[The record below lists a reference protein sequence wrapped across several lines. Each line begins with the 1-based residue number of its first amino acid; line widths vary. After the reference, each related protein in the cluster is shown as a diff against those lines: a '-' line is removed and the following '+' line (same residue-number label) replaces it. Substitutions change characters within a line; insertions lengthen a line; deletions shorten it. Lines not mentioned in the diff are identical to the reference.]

1 MRYHALACDYDG
13 TLASGGRVAR
23 ETASALRRL
32 RASGRR
38 LVMVTGRQIG
48 DLLAVCPEVG
58 LFDRVVAENGAVVY
72 APASGR
78 WRALAEAPPPAFITA
93 LRRRG
98 IEPLALGQVVVATER
113 PHDIEAQQVI
123 RDLGLDWRIIF
134 NREAV
139 MMLPARIDKAVGL
152 AAALE
157 ELGVSAHNVVAVGDG
172 ENDDHLLSICECG
185 VAVANAVP
193 ELKAHADLV
202 TSAESG
208 AGVVELIERLIAVD
222 LAELAPRLARHDIS
236 FGTDDRGGAL
246 RLPAHGA
253 TVLVAGSSATAT
265 SAVAAG
271 LVERIAACG
280 YQEGIVLPTRDDAIY
295 PGTIV
300 VGDAA
305 HLPRPTEIAA
315 ALDHPLQ
322 NAVLRLDAVGA
333 ADRPR
338 RFETLLS
345 QLFEMRARTGRP
357 HWIVIDEADQLCVAA
372 TFGVARRPEELL
384 GLILVAAEPR
394 AVAPAALAA
403 VDVVVSV
410 GASPAATLQAFADAV
425 GEPAPTTLPA
435 DVGADEAIA
444 WWRRRRDPPF
454 RLRDIGA
461 SRSAREHRSWRSTG
475 SGKPPKMTSLDV
487 PRSP

>member
-13 TLASGGRVAR
+13 TLASGGHVAR
-23 ETASALRRL
+23 ETVRALRRL
-32 RASGRR
+32 RESGRR
-38 LVMVTGRQIG
+38 LVMVTGRQMG

-78 WRALAEAPPPAFITA
+78 WRALAEAPPPALVTA
-93 LRRRG
+93 LRRHG
-98 IEPLALGQVVVATER
+98 VTPLALGQVVVATER
-113 PHDIEAQQVI
+113 PHDLAAAQAI
-123 RDLGLDWRIIF
+123 RDLRLDWRIIF

-139 MMLPARIDKAVGL
+139 MILPSRVDKATGL

-157 ELGVSAHNVVAVGDG
+157 ELGISPHNVVAVGDG
-172 ENDDHLLSICECG
+172 ENDDRLLATCECG

-193 ELKAHADLV
+193 ELKTHADLV

-208 AGVVELIERLIAVD
+208 DGVVELIERLVALD
-222 LAELAPRLARHDIS
+222 LVELAPRLGRHDIP
-236 FGTDDRGGAL
+236 FGTDDRGAEV
-246 RLPAHGA
+246 RLPAHG
-253 TVLVAGSSATAT
+253 TTILVAGAPAAAT

-280 YQEGIVLPTRDDAIY
+280 YQEGIVLPTQDDAMY

-305 HLPRPTEIAA
+305 HLPRPTEVAA

-322 NAVLRLDAVGA
+322 NAVMRLHAVGA

-338 RFETLLS
+338 RFESLLS

-357 HWIVIDEADQLCVAA
+357 HWIVIDEADQLCAA
-372 TFGVARRPEELL
+372 AELRRRAPPRGSAGPDPRRCRAARR
-384 GLILVAAEPR
+384 R
-394 AVAPAALAA
+394 ARRA
-403 VDVVVSV
+403 
-410 GASPAATLQAFADAV
+410 G
-425 GEPAPTTLPA
+425 
-435 DVGADEAIA
+435 
-444 WWRRRRDPPF
+444 RRRR
-454 RLRDIGA
+454 RGLRRGVSSGDIAVVRRCRG
-461 SRSAREHRSWRSTG
+461 
-475 SGKPPKMTSLDV
+475 
-487 PRSP
+487 

>member
-13 TLASGGRVAR
+13 TLASGGHVAR
-23 ETASALRRL
+23 ETLRALRRL
-32 RASGRR
+32 RESGRR
-38 LVMVTGRQIG
+38 LVLVTGRQIG

-72 APASGR
+72 ARASGR
-78 WRALAEAPPPAFITA
+78 WRALAEAPPPALVTA
-93 LRRRG
+93 LRRHSVT
-98 IEPLALGQVVVATER
+98 PLALGQVVVATER
-113 PHDIEAQQVI
+113 PHDLAAAQAI
-123 RDLGLDWRIIF
+123 RDLRLDWRIIF

-139 MMLPARIDKAVGL
+139 MILPSRVDKATGL

-157 ELGVSAHNVVAVGDG
+157 ELGISAHNVVAIGDG
-172 ENDDHLLSICECG
+172 ENDDRLLATCECG

-208 AGVVELIERLIAVD
+208 DGVVELIERLVALD
-222 LAELAPRLARHDIS
+222 LIDLAPRLGRHDIP
-236 FGTDDRGGAL
+236 FGTDDRGAEV
-246 RLPAHGA
+246 RLPAHG
-253 TVLVAGSSATAT
+253 TTILVAGAPAAVT

-280 YQEGIVLPTRDDAIY
+280 YQEGIVLPTHDDAMY
-295 PGTIV
+295 PGAIV

-305 HLPRPTEIAA
+305 HLPRPTEVAA

-322 NAVLRLDAVGA
+322 NAVMRLHAVAA

-338 RFETLLS
+338 RFESLLS

-357 HWIVIDEADQLCVAA
+357 HWIVIDEADQLCAA
-372 TFGVARRPEELL
+372 ASFTGARRPEDLL

-394 AVAPAALAA
+394 DVGPAALAA

-410 GASPAATLQAFADAV
+410 GASPAATLQSFADAV
-425 GEPAPTTLPA
+425 GESALAPLPT
-435 DVGADEAIA
+435 DVGAGEAIA
-444 WWRRRRDPPF
+444 WWRRRSEPPF
-454 RLRDIGA
+454 LLRDLGTP
-461 SRSAREHRSWRSTG
+461 SA
-475 SGKPPKMTSLDV
+475 P
-487 PRSP
+487 

>member
-98 IEPLALGQVVVATER
+98 VEPLALGQVVVATER
-113 PHDIEAQQVI
+113 PHDVVAAAGHPRPGPRLADHLQP
-123 RDLGLDWRIIF
+123 RGGDD
-134 NREAV
+134 
-139 MMLPARIDKAVGL
+139 PARRASTRPPASRRRWKSWASRRTTWSRSATARTTTACSRAV
-152 AAALE
+152 
-157 ELGVSAHNVVAVGDG
+157 
-172 ENDDHLLSICECG
+172 ECG

-208 AGVVELIERLIAVD
+208 AGVVELIERLIAMD
-222 LAELAPRLARHDIS
+222 LVELAPRLGRHDIPL
-236 FGTDDRGGAL
+236 GTDDRGAAV
-246 RLPAHGA
+246 RLPAHGT
-253 TVLVAGSSATAT
+253 TVLVAGAPAAAT

-271 LVERIAACG
+271 LVERIAAGG
-280 YQEGIVLPTRDDAIY
+280 YQEGIVLPTRDDAMY
-295 PGTIV
+295 PGAIV
-300 VGDAA
+300 VGDAV
-305 HLPRPTEIAA
+305 HVPRPTEVAA

-322 NAVLRLDAVGA
+322 NAVMRLDAVAA

-338 RFETLLS
+338 RFESLLS

-357 HWIVIDEADQLCVAA
+357 HWIVIDEADQLCA
-372 TFGVARRPEELL
+372 
-384 GLILVAAEPR
+384 AAELRRR
-394 AVAPAALAA
+394 APSRGPAGP
-403 VDVVVSV
+403 D
-410 GASPAATLQAFADAV
+410 P
-425 GEPAPTTLPA
+425 
-435 DVGADEAIA
+435 
-444 WWRRRRDPPF
+444 RRRRAARRRARRAGRRRRRGLRRGRAGRDAAGVR
-454 RLRDIGA
+454 RLPSVSLRPRRCRPTSAPAKRSRGGGAAA
-461 SRSAREHRSWRSTG
+461 SRRSGCATWRCAGELRREIANVVDGLGET
-475 SGKPPKMTSLDV
+475 T
-487 PRSP
+487 

>member
-1 MRYHALACDYDG
+1 VRYHALACDYDG

-38 LVMVTGRQIG
+38 LLMVTGRQMG
-48 DLLAVCPEVG
+48 DLLEVCPEVG

-78 WRALAEAPPPAFITA
+78 WRALADAPPQAFITA

-98 IEPLALGQVVVATER
+98 VEPLALGQVVVATLR
-113 PHDIEAQQVI
+113 PHDIEGQQVI
-123 RDLGLDWRIIF
+123 RELGLDWRIIF

-139 MMLPARIDKAVGL
+139 MMLPARVDKATGL

-172 ENDDHLLSICECG
+172 ENDDRLLALSECG

-193 ELKAHADLV
+193 ELKANADLV

-208 AGVVELIERLIAVD
+208 AGVVELIDRLIAMD
-222 LAELAPRLARHDIS
+222 LAELAPRLGRHDIPL
-236 FGTDDRGGAL
+236 GTDERGVAV
-246 RLPAHGA
+246 RLAHGA
-253 TVLVAGSSATAT
+253 TVLVAGAPAAAT
-265 SAVAAG
+265 SAMAAG

-280 YQEGIVLPTRDDAIY
+280 YQEGIVLRTHDDAIY
-295 PGTIV
+295 PGVIV
-300 VGDAA
+300 VGDAV
-305 HLPRPTEIAA
+305 HLPRPTEVAA

-322 NAVLRLDAVGA
+322 NAVLRLDAVAA
-333 ADRPR
+333 ADRPH
-338 RFETLLS
+338 RFELLLS
-345 QLFEMRARTGRP
+345 QLFEMRTRTGRP
-357 HWIVIDEADQLCVAA
+357 HWIVIDEADQLCAA
-372 TFGVARRPEELL
+372 PSFGAARRPEDLL

-394 AVAPAALAA
+394 DLAPAALAA

-410 GASPAATLQAFADAV
+410 GAAPAATLQAFADAV
-425 GEPAPTTLPA
+425 GEPAPATLPA
-435 DVGADEAIA
+435 DVGAGEAIA
-444 WWRRRRDPPF
+444 WWRRRSDPPV
-454 RLRDIGA
+454 RLRDLGA
-461 SRSAREHRSWRSTG
+461 RATPSNEG
-475 SGKPPKMTSLDV
+475 SDVVDALGETS
-487 PRSP
+487 